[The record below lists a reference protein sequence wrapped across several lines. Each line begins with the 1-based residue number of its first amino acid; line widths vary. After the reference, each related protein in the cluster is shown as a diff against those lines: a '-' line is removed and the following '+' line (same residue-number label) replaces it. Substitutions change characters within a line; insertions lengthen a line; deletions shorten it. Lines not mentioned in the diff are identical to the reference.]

1 MNTKSISE
9 HLVEL
14 TALVKMYVSSYVNW
28 LRLDALEKSSRVGV
42 YILRSVVMI
51 VLLGLVLLFLS
62 VAFSLWY
69 GRTYNDYVTGF
80 LISAGFHAAL
90 VLMVILFRK
99 HLINAPVIKTFA
111 KIIFFEKDED

>member
-1 MNTKSISE
+1 MSTKNITE

-14 TALVKMYVSSYVNW
+14 TAMAKMYVSDYAKW
-28 LRLDALEKSSRVGV
+28 LKLDALEKSSRVGA

-51 VLLGLVLLFLS
+51 VLVGLVLLFIS

-69 GRTYNDYVTGF
+69 GRAYDDYVAGF

-90 VLMVILFRK
+90 VLIVILFRK

-111 KIIFFEKDED
+111 KIIFYQKDED